1 MTTSD
6 NHGTVLVVDD
16 DKGVCDV
23 MAMTIEGAG
32 YEAVKA
38 RSGEDALEI
47 VRSRGEDLDLVVLD
61 MTMEGLDG
69 PSTWIA
75 IHALQTQLP
84 FVLVSGDPGESVRA
98 ALASQDI
105 RPDDPTIMSF
115 LKKPFLPCDLQDA
128 VREALGA

>member
-32 YEAVKA
+32 YDAVKA
-38 RSGEDALEI
+38 RSGEDAVEI
-47 VRSRGEDLDLVVLD
+47 VRDRGEDLDLVVLD

-75 IHALQTQLP
+75 IHALQTELP
-84 FVLVSGDPGESVRA
+84 FVLVSGDPSDSVRA
-98 ALASQDI
+98 ALACSA
-105 RPDDPTIMSF
+105 TS
-115 LKKPFLPCDLQDA
+115 
-128 VREALGA
+128 VRTTRRS